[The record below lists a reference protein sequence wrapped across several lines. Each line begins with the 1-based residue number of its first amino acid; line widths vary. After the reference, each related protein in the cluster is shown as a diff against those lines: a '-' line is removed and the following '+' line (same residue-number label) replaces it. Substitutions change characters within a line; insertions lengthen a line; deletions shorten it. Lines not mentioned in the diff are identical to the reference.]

1 MSKDPILDERMV
13 VAVEKIAQ
21 AFSRIANS
29 LEEKNDFNSDWGERL
44 EYYLHL
50 IKAQYLK
57 EPDEETGDN
66 SSIQE

>member
-1 MSKDPILDERMV
+1 MSKDSILDERMV

-21 AFSRIANS
+21 SFSRIANS

-50 IKAQYLK
+50 VKSQYLK
-57 EPDEETGDN
+57 EPENEETGNN
-66 SSIQE
+66 SSV